1 MEGWRRFQQ
10 ECDSGGEGIA
20 RAPYSE
26 RFRPGPD
33 LSRLQRAPGDPGLRR
48 GDLRAPGLHPPRR
61 SGADREDAEA
71 LGGIFLFV
79 ERGAFE
85 LAVSANS
92 LQEVAARADP
102 GYLQWAFDVLDH
114 WESCVRESEEPFA
127 GSGRERVRLV
137 DTNRFGYLSTK
148 DAALIRDA
156 VLLECD
162 TFLTLDRKLARNA
175 DHMSRELGLEVLR
188 PPELYE
194 VLRPHLCGL

>member
-1 MEGWRRFQQ
+1 MHLLASHFVPVRIFL
-10 ECDSGGEGIA
+10 DSNALQAIQDYGEAIF
-20 RAPYSE
+20 E
-26 RFRPGPD
+26 HQDFI
-33 LSRLQRAPGDPGLRR
+33 LR
-48 GDLRAPGLHPPRR
+48 GR
-61 SGADREDAEA
+61 SGADREDVEA

-85 LAVSANS
+85 LALSANS

-114 WESCVRESEEPFA
+114 WESCVRESKDPFA

>member
-1 MEGWRRFQQ
+1 MRPIPSDFVPVRIFL
-10 ECDSGGEGIA
+10 DSNALQAIQDYGEAIF
-20 RAPYSE
+20 E
-26 RFRPGPD
+26 RQDFI
-33 LSRLQRAPGDPGLRR
+33 LR
-48 GDLRAPGLHPPRR
+48 GR
-61 SGADREDAEA
+61 SGADREDVEA

-114 WESCVRESEEPFA
+114 WESCVREPEEPFA

>member
-1 MEGWRRFQQ
+1 VRPIPSDFVPVRIFL
-10 ECDSGGEGIA
+10 DSNALQAIQDYGEAIF
-20 RAPYSE
+20 E
-26 RFRPGPD
+26 RQDFI
-33 LSRLQRAPGDPGLRR
+33 LR
-48 GDLRAPGLHPPRR
+48 GR
-61 SGADREDAEA
+61 SGADREDVEA

-137 DTNRFGYLSTK
+137 DTNRFGYLS
-148 DAALIRDA
+148 ALN
-156 VLLECD
+156 
-162 TFLTLDRKLARNA
+162 RK
-175 DHMSRELGLEVLR
+175 SC
-188 PPELYE
+188 
-194 VLRPHLCGL
+194 PHH

>member
-1 MEGWRRFQQ
+1 MIVTFTAQV
-10 ECDSGGEGIA
+10 SGE
-20 RAPYSE
+20 
-26 RFRPGPD
+26 PGPGHVRPIPSD
-33 LSRLQRAPGDPGLRR
+33 FVPVRIFLDSNALQAIQDYGEAIFERQDFILR
-48 GDLRAPGLHPPRR
+48 GR
-61 SGADREDAEA
+61 SGADREDVEA